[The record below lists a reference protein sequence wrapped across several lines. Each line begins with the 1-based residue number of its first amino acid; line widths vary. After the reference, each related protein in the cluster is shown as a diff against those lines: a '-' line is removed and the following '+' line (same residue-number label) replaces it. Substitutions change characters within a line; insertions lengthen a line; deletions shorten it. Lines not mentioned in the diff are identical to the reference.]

1 VRVTWAGLAASG
13 AAIREQH
20 MSRLAA
26 SNVSFSFGNQVVLD
40 GVSLTLGPGDR
51 VGVVAP
57 NGVGKSTLLRVLS
70 GELEPD
76 SGSVIRSPAATTVL
90 RLSQEP
96 DIRPGETLAEHLA
109 RRTQVAAAQ
118 ADLDAS
124 AEALAGGERGADDAY
139 DEALRRWLAL
149 GGADLPERMGA
160 VTAELGLDQ
169 ALLSREAAQLSGGQQ
184 ARLGL
189 AAVLLGQPD
198 ILLLDEPTNDLDD
211 AGLALLERHLLRL
224 RAGLAL
230 VSHDRALLSA
240 VTSQILELDEFSRHA
255 SLYAGGWDAYVNER
269 ELARRRAVDAYAD
282 YEGERDKLTEAARTQ
297 RQWSRSGAQRAANPR
312 RQADPDKFV
321 RAFHIAGAEKTGAR
335 AAKAERA
342 LARLE
347 ADAPEEVREPWHLQ
361 LQIAQAD
368 RAGAVAVSLTG
379 GVVSR
384 GEVTLGPLD
393 LSIGPAD
400 RIRITGP
407 NGSGKTTLIDA
418 LLGRAPLQAG
428 RRYIG
433 PSVVIGELDQTR
445 RDFATEEPVA
455 SVVQASAGLTP
466 EATRTLLAKFRLRGD
481 AALRPAAAL
490 SPGERTRAGLA
501 LLQARGVN
509 LLVLDEPTNH
519 LDIEAIEQLE
529 QALAS
534 YSCTLML
541 VTHDRRLASAI
552 EVTETIDV
560 TRLPHAG

>member
-1 VRVTWAGLAASG
+1 
-13 AAIREQH
+13 

-26 SNVSFSFGNQVVLD
+26 NNVSFSFGSQAVLD
-40 GVSLTLGPGDR
+40 GVSLTLGPGNR
-51 VGVVAP
+51 IGVVAP
-57 NGVGKSTLLRVLS
+57 NGVGKSTLLRILS

-76 SGSVIRSPAATTVL
+76 SGSVVRSPAATTVL

-96 DIRPGETLAEHLA
+96 DIRPGESLAEHLS
-109 RRTQVAAAQ
+109 RRTQVASAQ

-124 AEALAGGERGADDAY
+124 ADALARGEHGADDAY
-139 DEALRRWLAL
+139 DEALQRWLAL
-149 GGADLPERMGA
+149 GGADLPERMAA

-169 ALLSREAAQLSGGQQ
+169 TLLSRDAAQLSGGQQ

-189 AAVLLGQPD
+189 AAVLLAQPD

-255 SLYAGGWDAYVNER
+255 SLYAGGWDAYVAER
-269 ELARRRAVDAYAD
+269 ELARRRAVDAYAT
-282 YEGERDKLTEAARTQ
+282 YEGERDKLTETARTQ

-312 RQADPDKFV
+312 RQADPDKFI
-321 RAFHIAGAEKTGAR
+321 RAFHIASAEKTGAR

-368 RAGAVAVSLTG
+368 RAGAVAVNLTG
-379 GVVSR
+379 AVVSR

-393 LSIGPAD
+393 LTIGPAD
-400 RIRITGP
+400 RVRIAGP

-418 LLGRAPLQAG
+418 LLGRAELQAG
-428 RRYIG
+428 RRYVG
-433 PSVVIGELDQTR
+433 PSVVFGELDQAR
-445 RDFATEEPVA
+445 RDFATHAPVA
-455 SVVQASAGLTP
+455 SVVQEAAGLTP

-509 LLVLDEPTNH
+509 FLVLDEPTNH

-534 YSCTLML
+534 YSCTLVL
-541 VTHDRRLASAI
+541 VTHDRQLASAI
-552 EVTETIDV
+552 EVTDTIDV
-560 TRLPHAG
+560 TRLPRAD